1 MQTFHSGLYTSGLY
15 FCFFLPHALSWL
27 SGCLLWRLLCL
38 VLYCGLCPVQVDAVG
53 VSIKE
58 LQTQAGSFQ
67 KDVGKVKG
75 NIAAADTQLETIRSS
90 RAALLE
96 SATLE
101 QVGGGQGA
109 GAQGHVDIIVS
120 LLLLLFIVHC
130 FIDFIV
136 FSNDQLNCLDTCEWS
151 PFVLVLPAT

>member
-1 MQTFHSGLYTSGLY
+1 VAAAVSCTARMCS
-15 FCFFLPHALSWL
+15 
-27 SGCLLWRLLCL
+27 
-38 VLYCGLCPVQVDAVG
+38 VQVDAVG

-101 QVGGGQGA
+101 QVGGGRGT
-109 GAQGHVDIIVS
+109 GAQLCSCRSMLTGLQDYVGKGW
-120 LLLLLFIVHC
+120 LKC
-130 FIDFIV
+130 
-136 FSNDQLNCLDTCEWS
+136 QDTHESVGIGAASQRCMSGRVAQPLGKESW
-151 PFVLVLPAT
+151 

>member
-1 MQTFHSGLYTSGLY
+1 VQVDAVGVSIKELHTQALPAHVGFFIGVASMAVVSC
-15 FCFFLPHALSWL
+15 CFDCCCFLCCAAFAP
-27 SGCLLWRLLCL
+27 G
-38 VLYCGLCPVQVDAVG
+38 QVDAVG

-101 QVGGGQGA
+101 QVGGGRGT
-109 GAQGHVDIIVS
+109 GAQGHADIIVS
-120 LLLLLFIVHC
+120 LLFIVSLISL
-130 FIDFIV
+130 FFQMI
-136 FSNDQLNCLDTCEWS
+136 S
-151 PFVLVLPAT
+151 

>member
-1 MQTFHSGLYTSGLY
+1 M
-15 FCFFLPHALSWL
+15 
-27 SGCLLWRLLCL
+27 
-38 VLYCGLCPVQVDAVG
+38 G

-101 QVGGGQGA
+101 QVGGGRGA
-109 GAQGHVDIIVS
+109 GAQGHVDSFVVV
-120 LLLLLFIVHC
+120 VHC
-130 FIDFIV
+130 SLFH
-136 FSNDQLNCLDTCEWS
+136 
-151 PFVLVLPAT
+151 